1 MTQPAPTPPASTP
14 EDDLT
19 SAAALANTQNVD
31 LTLAFGVTTPNGVDV
46 RRVNLAGDMAD
57 ALRPR
62 VAQWLASTSAKAP
75 VAYEPGYTPD
85 VTEIAFLANNDN
97 PQAADINT
105 RLFPPANIPQ
115 VPDDNF
121 LLHAEFMALVVIG
134 GTRRVA
140 LLKRI
145 TASKVILRPDKK
157 FFGRISDN
165 QVLTPINSPIIELDH
180 AYHAL
185 LSRDHGFLAALDE
198 SERLFG
204 LEAKIAAK
212 VHANI
217 QIIAAGLPVSDPA
230 AFARVCGGNKLY
242 RKKLQSAVSRGVF
255 VRPVAE
261 LQAFVA
267 QESLSLTFVDQNGT
281 TVLIVEES
289 NVWLANFL
297 RFLDE
302 DFVTGGITSTKY
314 IANSKRK
321 R

>member
-1 MTQPAPTPPASTP
+1 MTQPAPTPPTSTP
-14 EDDLT
+14 EDDLA
-19 SAAALANTQNVD
+19 SAAALANAQNVD
-31 LTLAFGVTTPNGVDV
+31 LTLAFGVITQNGVDV
-46 RRVNLAGDMAD
+46 RRVSLAADMAD

-62 VAQWLASTSAKAP
+62 VTQWLASTSGKAP
-75 VAYEPGYTPD
+75 VAYEPGYTAD

-97 PQAADINT
+97 PLAADINT
-105 RLFPPANIPQ
+105 SLFPPASIPQ
-115 VPDDNF
+115 VPNESF
-121 LLHAEFMALVVIG
+121 LLDAEFMALVVIG
-134 GTRRVA
+134 GARRVA

-145 TASKVILRPDKK
+145 TGSKVVLQPNKK

-185 LSRDHGFLAALDE
+185 LSGDHGFLAAVGE

-212 VHANI
+212 VQANI
-217 QIIAAGLPVSDPA
+217 QTIADGLPVSDPI
-230 AFARVCGGNKLY
+230 AFRRVCAGNKLY
-242 RKKLQSAVSRGVF
+242 RKKLQSVVSRGVF

-261 LQAFVA
+261 LQAFAA
-267 QESLSLTFVDQNGT
+267 QENLALSFVDQNGT
-281 TVLIVEES
+281 TVLVVEES
-289 NVWLANFL
+289 SVWLANFL
-297 RFLDE
+297 RFLNE

-314 IANSKRK
+314 IANSKRE